1 MSEQSSPQLH
11 IPAEVQAY
19 INRQPSLAWRREI
32 FLFILRITVG
42 VLTRFTVSG
51 QENIPRSGP
60 TILMMNHIAAID
72 PGLCMGAVRSRY
84 VIPMSKIE
92 NFKAWNMGP
101 FLWFY
106 GAYSIR
112 RGEVDREAIMNSIAL
127 LQSGA
132 MILIAPE
139 GTRHP
144 EGLAEAKEGLA
155 YLATKA
161 NAVVLPTAISGA
173 QHFKRDI
180 KQFKRTPIHINFGTP
195 FRFKTEGMARVRRPE
210 LERMTREAMYQLAL
224 AQTVDLSLRGVY
236 SDVSQATTDTLE
248 FVTP

>member
-1 MSEQSSPQLH
+1 MSEQTSPKMPISS
-11 IPAEVQAY
+11 EVQAY
-19 INRQPSLAWRREI
+19 IKRQPSLAWRREI
-32 FLFILRITVG
+32 FLFILRAVVR
-42 VLTRFTVSG
+42 VLIKFTVTG
-51 QENIPRSGP
+51 KENIPRSGP

-72 PGLCMGAVRSRY
+72 PGLCMGAVTSRY

-132 MILIAPE
+132 IILIAPE

-144 EGLAEAKEGLA
+144 EGMAEAKEGMA

-161 NAVVLPTAISGA
+161 DAMILPTAISGA
-173 QHFKRDI
+173 QHFKDNFGRLR
-180 KQFKRTPIHINFGTP
+180 RTPIQINFGKP
-195 FRFKTEGMARVRRPE
+195 FRFKTEGLGRIRHPE
-210 LERMTREAMYQLAL
+210 LEVMTREAMYQLSM
-224 AQTVDLSLRGVY
+224 AQTDPALRGVY
-236 SDVSQATTDTLE
+236 SDLSKATTDTLE

>member
-1 MSEQSSPQLH
+1 MSEQISPQLP
-11 IPAEVQAY
+11 ISAEVQAY
-19 INRQPSLAWRREI
+19 IRRQPALAWRREI
-32 FLFILRITVG
+32 FLFILRAVVG
-42 VLTRFTVSG
+42 TLTKFTVTG
-51 QENIPRSGP
+51 VENIPRNGP

-72 PGLCMGAVRSRY
+72 PGLCMAAVKSRY

-101 FLWFY
+101 FLWWY

-112 RGEVDREAIMNSIAL
+112 RGEVDREALMNSIAL

-139 GTRHP
+139 GTRNPDGMH
-144 EGLAEAKEGLA
+144 EAKEGVA

-161 NAVVLPTAISGA
+161 DAVILPTAISGA
-173 QHFKRDI
+173 QHFKSNV
-180 KQFKRTPIHINFGTP
+180 KQFKRTPIHINFGRP
-195 FRFKTEGMARVRRPE
+195 FRFKTEGMGRIRRPE

-224 AQTVDLSLRGVY
+224 AQTADPSLRGVY
-236 SDVSQATTDTLE
+236 SDISQATTDTLD

>member
-1 MSEQSSPQLH
+1 MNEQPSSQLT
-11 IPAEVQAY
+11 IPTEVQAY
-19 INRQPSLAWRREI
+19 IARQPSLAWRREI
-32 FLFILRITVG
+32 FLFILRAVVG
-42 VLTRFTVSG
+42 VLTKFTVTG

-72 PGLCMGAVRSRY
+72 PGLCMGAVKSRY
-84 VIPMSKIE
+84 VVPMSKIE
-92 NFKAWNMGP
+92 NFTTWYFGP
-101 FLWFY
+101 FLWWY

-112 RGEVDREAIMNSIAL
+112 RGEVDREALMNSIAL

-132 MILIAPE
+132 MILISPE

-161 NAVVLPTAISGA
+161 NAVILPTAIAGA
-173 QHFKRDI
+173 QHFKANFG
-180 KQFKRTPIHINFGTP
+180 KFKRTPIHINFGKP
-195 FRFKTEGMARVRRPE
+195 FRFKTEGLARIRRPE
-210 LERMTREAMYQLAL
+210 LAQMTREAMYQLAL
-224 AQTVDLSLRGVY
+224 AQTVDVSLRGVY